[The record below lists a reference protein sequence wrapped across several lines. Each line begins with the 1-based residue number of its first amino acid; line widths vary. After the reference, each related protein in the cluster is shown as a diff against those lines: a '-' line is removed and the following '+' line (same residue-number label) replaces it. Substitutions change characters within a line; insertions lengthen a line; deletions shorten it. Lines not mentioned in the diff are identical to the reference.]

1 MKVGVTKMNRK
12 QILEWL
18 DRPAKLSREER
29 LVRAL
34 AEQSERAARL
44 EMELL
49 EAGLREG
56 GSADE

>member
-1 MKVGVTKMNRK
+1 MKVGVTRMNRK

-18 DRPAKLSREER
+18 DRPAELSREER

>member
-1 MKVGVTKMNRK
+1 MNRK

-18 DRPAKLSREER
+18 DRPAELSREER

>member
-18 DRPAKLSREER
+18 DRPAELSREER

>member
-18 DRPAKLSREER
+18 DRPAELSREER

-34 AEQSERAARL
+34 ADQSERAARL